1 MDPRIIMSVFL
12 AVFLAEL
19 GDKTQLAILGFAAE
33 SKALISVFVGAALAM
48 LIATVMAVLLGGVIS
63 AYIPERLVHV
73 LAGMAFLV
81 IGLLMLWGKI

>member
-1 MDPRIIMSVFL
+1 MSVFL